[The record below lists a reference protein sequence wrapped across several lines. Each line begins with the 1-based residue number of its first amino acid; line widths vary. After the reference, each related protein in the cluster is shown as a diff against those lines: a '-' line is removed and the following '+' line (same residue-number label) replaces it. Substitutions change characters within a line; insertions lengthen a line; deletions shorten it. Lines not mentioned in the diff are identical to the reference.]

1 MQTFLL
7 VDGNAIMHR
16 AFHALPPFKT
26 KEGIPTHVVYG
37 FFSII
42 YKAIAD
48 FSPKYLAVCFDTPAP
63 TFRNKIFKEYQ
74 IQRPKIADEFISQ
87 IPSVKKALDLGGVVH
102 LEKDG
107 FEADDLL
114 GTIAK
119 KIGLLFD
126 KKIKVLILSGDR
138 DILQLADRNI
148 FVVSPQIG
156 FSTSKIYDTNEVVK
170 KFMVTPSQIADFK
183 ALAGD
188 PSDNYSGA
196 KGIGPKTASKL
207 INEFQTVE
215 NLLENLKKIENP
227 KLKKI
232 LEENKDNISLAK
244 KLARIVTDV
253 KIDFEIEKAKFAG
266 FKKELKDFLLKLEM
280 KSLVK
285 RIFEPSL
292 TPNDLKLHK
301 SKEKK
306 SSGKQ
311 IGLF

>member
-7 VDGNAIMHR
+7 VDGNALMHR

-26 KEGIPTHVVYG
+26 KKGIPTRLVYG

-42 YKAIAD
+42 YKAISD
-48 FSPKYLAVCFDTPAP
+48 FSPAYLTICFDTPAP
-63 TFRNKIFKEYQ
+63 TFRNKIFKDYQ
-74 IQRPKIADEFISQ
+74 TQRPKIADDFISQ
-87 IPSVKKALDLGGVVH
+87 IPLVKKSLDLGGILH

-138 DILQLADRNI
+138 DMLQLADRNI

-156 FSTSKIYDTNEVVK
+156 FSTSKIYDTSEVIK
-170 KFMVTPSQIADFK
+170 KFMVTPSQIVDYK
-183 ALAGD
+183 ALVGD

-207 INEFQTVE
+207 INKFQTVE
-215 NLLENLKKIENP
+215 NLLKNLKKIENP
-227 KLKKI
+227 KLKII
-232 LEENKDNISLAK
+232 LEENKDNIFLSK
-244 KLARIVTDV
+244 KLAKILTDV
-253 KIDFEIEKAKFAG
+253 KIDFDFDKTKFTG
-266 FKKELKDFLLKLEM
+266 FKNELKDFLLKLEM
-280 KSLVK
+280 NSLAK
-285 RIFEPSL
+285 RIFKQPSSPKDKISKDKKKK
-292 TPNDLKLHK
+292 TNDQ
-301 SKEKK
+301 
-306 SSGKQ
+306 Q

>member
-26 KEGIPTHVVYG
+26 QEGVPTHVVYG

-42 YKAIAD
+42 YKAITD
-48 FSPKYLAVCFDTPAP
+48 FSPVYLAICFDTPAL

-74 IQRPKIADEFISQ
+74 IQRPKIADDFISQ
-87 IPSVKKALDLGGVVH
+87 IPLVKKGLDFGGILH

-138 DILQLADRNI
+138 DMLQLTDRNI

-170 KFMVTPSQIADFK
+170 KFMVTPSQIVDYK
-183 ALAGD
+183 ALVGD

-207 INEFQTVE
+207 INKFQTVE
-215 NLLENLKKIENP
+215 NLLKNLKKIENP
-227 KLKKI
+227 KLKII
-232 LEENKDNISLAK
+232 LEENKDNIFLSK
-244 KLARIVTDV
+244 KLAKILTDV
-253 KIDFEIEKAKFAG
+253 KIDFDFDKTKFTG
-266 FKKELKDFLLKLEM
+266 FKNELKDFLLKLEM
-280 KSLVK
+280 NSLAK
-285 RIFEPSL
+285 RIFKQPSSPKDKISKDKKKK
-292 TPNDLKLHK
+292 TNDQ
-301 SKEKK
+301 
-306 SSGKQ
+306 Q

>member
-1 MQTFLL
+1 MQIFLL
-7 VDGNAIMHR
+7 VDGNAVMHR

-26 KEGIPTHVVYG
+26 KTGIPTHVIYG

-42 YKAIAD
+42 YKAITD
-48 FSPKYLAVCFDTPAP
+48 FSPVYFTVCFDTPAP

-74 IQRPKIADEFISQ
+74 IQRPKIADEFKSQ
-87 IPSVKKALDLGGVVH
+87 IPSVKKALDLGGIVH

-119 KIGLLFD
+119 RVGFLFN

-138 DILQLADRNI
+138 DILQLVDRNI
-148 FVVSPQIG
+148 FVISPQTGLSNI
-156 FSTSKIYDTNEVVK
+156 KIYDVDEVAK

-188 PSDNYSGA
+188 PSDNYLGA
-196 KGIGPKTASKL
+196 RGIGPKTASKL
-207 INEFQTVE
+207 ISEYQTVE
-215 NLLENLKKIENP
+215 NLFNNLNKIENRA
-227 KLKKI
+227 LRKI
-232 LEENKDNISLAK
+232 LEENKNNVFLAK

-253 KIDFEIEKAKFAG
+253 KIDFEIEKAKFEG

-285 RIFEPSL
+285 RIFERPS
-292 TPNDLKLHK
+292 PHK
-301 SKEKK
+301 DEARKGEEKK
-306 SSGKQ
+306 ANDQQ